1 MPNKTRTAIFA
12 HFDKDNVIDDYVI
25 YYLNALKKIAQKLI
39 FVSDCNLSAA
49 ETDKLTGI
57 ADEIIAKPHGEHDF
71 GSYKRGFLFA
81 QENNLLNDT
90 DELIF
95 ANDSCYGPF
104 FPLENVFEKMEQE
117 NCNFWG
123 ITQNNKFKIF
133 NTKLPSLKHLYP
145 SPKSKISTLPQ
156 GKGNLFQEK
165 NRSLNENLCKFC
177 FGKTCEIPHIQSYF
191 FVLKKEV
198 FSHPAFLNFIKSIK
212 KEKSRNE
219 VILKYEI
226 GLSELLL
233 NNKADS
239 CNFVMKSFIEAYQ
252 DESSPFLHRAQELIL
267 NHGMPFLKCAIPRGR
282 YVGLEVDLAAIAK
295 VPDYPIEMID
305 KHAERTKISHFFL
318 LNWLKKLK
326 KMPPHKK

>member
-25 YYLNALKKIAQKLI
+25 YYLNALKKVAQRII
-39 FVSDCNLSAA
+39 FVSDCDLSSA
-49 ETDKLTGI
+49 ETEKLTGV

-71 GSYKRGFLFA
+71 GSFKRGVLFA

-104 FPLENVFEKMEQE
+104 FPLENVFGKMEQE

-133 NTKLPSLKHLYP
+133 KDF
-145 SPKSKISTLPQ
+145 IWQ
-156 GKGNLFQEK
+156 IF
-165 NRSLNENLCKFC
+165 
-177 FGKTCEIPHIQSYF
+177 EIPHIQSYF

-198 FSHPAFLNFIKSIK
+198 FSSAPFLEFIKSIK
-212 KEKSRNE
+212 KEKNRNE

-233 NNKADS
+233 EN
-239 CNFVMKSFIEAYQ
+239 NFVMKSYIDAYN

-267 NHGMPFLKCAIPRGR
+267 NHGMPFLKCAIMRGR
-282 YVGLEVDLAAIAK
+282 YVGLSVDLEEIAK
-295 VPDYPIEMID
+295 VSDYPKMIEN
-305 KHAERTKISHFFL
+305 HAKRTKISHFFL
-318 LNWLKKLK
+318 LKWLKKLK
-326 KMPPHKK
+326 NIVRK

>member
-12 HFDKDNVIDDYVI
+12 HFDKDNLIDDYVI
-25 YYLNALKKIAQKLI
+25 YYLNALKKVVQKLI
-39 FVSDCNLSAA
+39 FVSDCNLSTV
-49 ETDKLTGI
+49 ETDKLNGI
-57 ADEIIAKPHGEHDF
+57 ADGIIAKPHGEHDF
-71 GSYKRGFLFA
+71 GSYKRGVLFA

-104 FPLENVFEKMEQE
+104 FQLENVFEKMEQE

-123 ITQNNKFKIF
+123 ITQNNKFKIR
-133 NTKLPSLKHLYP
+133 K
-145 SPKSKISTLPQ
+145 
-156 GKGNLFQEK
+156 NLFWK
-165 NRSLNENLCKFC
+165 KY
-177 FGKTCEIPHIQSYF
+177 EIPHIQSYF

-198 FSHPAFLNFIKSIK
+198 FNSGVFLNFINSIK

-233 NNKADS
+233 EN
-239 CNFVMKSFIEAYQ
+239 NFVMKSFIETCK
-252 DESSPFLHRAQELIL
+252 DDSSPFLHRAQELIL

-282 YVGLEVDLAAIAK
+282 YVGLEVDLTEIAK
-295 VPDYPIEMID
+295 VSDYPIEMIE
-305 KHAERTKISHFFL
+305 KHAKRTKISHFFL
-318 LNWLKKLK
+318 LSWLKKLK
-326 KMPPHKK
+326 NYFTGIMQLKT

>member
-12 HFDKDNVIDDYVI
+12 HFDKDKVIDDYVI
-25 YYLNALKKIAQKLI
+25 YYLTALKKVAQKLI
-39 FVSDCNLSAA
+39 FISDCDLSTA
-49 ETDKLTGI
+49 ETEKLSGI
-57 ADEIIAKPHGEHDF
+57 ADNIIAKPHGEHDF

-81 QENNLLNDT
+81 QENNLLNDI

-133 NTKLPSLKHLYP
+133 KDFLW
-145 SPKSKISTLPQ
+145 KI
-156 GKGNLFQEK
+156 F
-165 NRSLNENLCKFC
+165 
-177 FGKTCEIPHIQSYF
+177 EIPHIQSYF

-198 FSHPAFLNFIKSIK
+198 FSSDVFLNFIKSIK

-219 VILKYEI
+219 VIFKYEI
-226 GLSELLL
+226 GLSAMLLE
-233 NNKADS
+233 NNFIMGKY
-239 CNFVMKSFIEAYQ
+239 IEAYS

-267 NHGMPFLKCAIPRGR
+267 NHGMPFLKCAIPRSR
-282 YVGLEVDLAAIAK
+282 YVGLEVDLTEITK
-295 VPDYPIEMID
+295 VSDYPIEMIE
-305 KHAERTKISHFFL
+305 KHARRTKINHFFL
-318 LNWLKKLK
+318 LLLLKKLK
-326 KMPPHKK
+326 RHFTFRQIA

>member
-25 YYLNALKKIAQKLI
+25 YYLNALKKVAQKLV
-39 FVSDCNLSAA
+39 FVSDCELNTA

-57 ADEIIAKPHGEHDF
+57 ADAIIAKPHGEHDF

-81 QENNLLNDT
+81 QENNLLQDT

-104 FPLENVFEKMEQE
+104 YSLENIFEKMEQE
-117 NCNFWG
+117 NCAKNFDFWG
-123 ITQNNKFKIF
+123 ITQNNKYKIF
-133 NTKLPSLKHLYP
+133 
-145 SPKSKISTLPQ
+145 
-156 GKGNLFQEK
+156 K
-165 NRSLNENLCKFC
+165 NC

-198 FSHPAFLNFIKSIK
+198 FSHPAFLNFINSIK
-212 KEKSRNE
+212 KEKNRNE

-233 NNKADS
+233 TH
-239 CNFVMKSFIEAYQ
+239 NFTMKSFIEVYS

-267 NHGMPFLKCAIPRGR
+267 NHGMPFLKCAIMRGR
-282 YVGLEVDLAAIAK
+282 YVALSVDLEAITK
-295 VPDYPIEMID
+295 VSDYPIEMI
-305 KHAERTKISHFFL
+305 KNHAKRTKISHFFL
-318 LNWLKKLK
+318 LSWLKKLK
-326 KMPPHKK
+326 NYFTGIMQLKT

>member
-25 YYLNALKKIAQKLI
+25 YYLNALKKVAQKLI

-49 ETDKLTGI
+49 ETEKLIGV

-104 FPLENVFEKMEQE
+104 FQLEKVFEKMEQE

-123 ITQNNKFKIF
+123 ITQNNKFKIR
-133 NTKLPSLKHLYP
+133 
-145 SPKSKISTLPQ
+145 
-156 GKGNLFQEK
+156 K
-165 NRSLNENLCKFC
+165 NF
-177 FGKTCEIPHIQSYF
+177 FWKTCEIPHIQSYF

-212 KEKSRNE
+212 KEKNRND

-233 NNKADS
+233 QN
-239 CNFVMKSFIEAYQ
+239 NFVMKRFIEAYK

-295 VPDYPIEMID
+295 VSDYPIEMID

-326 KMPPHKK
+326 KMLPHKK